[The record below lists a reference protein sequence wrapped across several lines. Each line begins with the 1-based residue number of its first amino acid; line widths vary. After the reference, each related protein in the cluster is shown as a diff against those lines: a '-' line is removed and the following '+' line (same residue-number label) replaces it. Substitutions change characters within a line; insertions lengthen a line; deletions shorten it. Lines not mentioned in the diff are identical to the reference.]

1 MDDLIHYRLS
11 SAREK
16 LTSAKLRLEA
26 GLYKDSIGRSYYAI
40 FSAIRAILAAR
51 QVDFSKHAGVIAYF
65 QKEFIK
71 TGIFDKKYS
80 KYLQQAFQIRNSCD
94 YDDFFIVSKQ
104 DAEEQYERATEILMM
119 IEEYMKE
126 LNSSC

>member
-1 MDDLIHYRLS
+1 MDDLINYRLS
-11 SAREK
+11 AAHEK
-16 LTSAKLRLEA
+16 LTSAKLLLEA
-26 GLYKDSIGRSYYAI
+26 GLYKDSVGRSYYAI
-40 FSAIRAILAAR
+40 FSAIRATLAIK

-104 DAEEQYERATEILMM
+104 DAEEQYERAVEILVV
-119 IEEYMKE
+119 IEAYIDK
-126 LNSSC
+126 L

>member
-1 MDDLIHYRLS
+1 MDDLIKYRMS
-11 SAREK
+11 SAKEK
-16 LTSAKLRLEA
+16 LTSAKLLLEA
-26 GLYKDSIGRSYYAI
+26 GMYRDSIGRSYYAI
-40 FSAIRAILAAR
+40 FSAIRAVLAVR

-71 TGIFDKKYS
+71 TEIFDRKYS

-104 DAEEQYERATEILMM
+104 DAEEQYVRATEMLAV
-119 IEEYMKE
+119 IEEYIGRSR
-126 LNSSC
+126 N

>member
-1 MDDLIHYRLS
+1 MDDLIKYRMS
-11 SAREK
+11 SAKEK
-16 LTSAKLRLEA
+16 LTSAKLLLEA
-26 GLYKDSIGRSYYAI
+26 GMYRDSIGRSYYAI
-40 FSAIRAILAAR
+40 FSAIRAVLAVR

-71 TGIFDKKYS
+71 TEIFDKKYS

-104 DAEEQYERATEILMM
+104 DAEEQYVRATEMLAV
-119 IEEYMKE
+119 IEEYIGQSR
-126 LNSSC
+126 N